1 MFCSRRS
8 YSNYRVDVANRVKK
22 LNERNIMRKLKFKK
36 IDAFSSYQSSGNPA
50 GVIYMENFEELNSDE
65 MLKIAKELKDFVS
78 EVGFVC
84 EERNHN
90 FKLRYYSSKR
100 EVEFCGHATI
110 AIMYDLIKN
119 RKDLLNKQHIIIN
132 TKNDRLVVENRI
144 LSDNSIFITSPHPKF
159 RELDIKQNNIL
170 SALRVDKKMLD
181 LTLDISIINSG
192 LETLIVPMKNLDSI
206 LKVTPTINELKQFCI
221 NSKIDIV
228 ILFSKECF
236 DKTNSYRT
244 RVFAATFGYLED
256 PATGS
261 GNSAFGQYL
270 LKRELWDGKLI
281 TIEQNSNKENYNT
294 IKLVTKKANNKVE
307 VLFGGSANVKIDGE
321 YFINT

>member
-1 MFCSRRS
+1 
-8 YSNYRVDVANRVKK
+8 
-22 LNERNIMRKLKFKK
+22 MRKLKFKK
-36 IDAFSSYQSSGNPA
+36 IDAFSSSKSLGNPA
-50 GVIYMENFEELNSDE
+50 GVIYMENFKYLNSDE
-65 MLKIAKELKDFVS
+65 MLTIGKELKGFVS
-78 EVGFVC
+78 EVGFVW
-84 EERNHN
+84 EEENHN
-90 FKLRYYSSKR
+90 FGLRYYSSKR

-119 RKDLLNKQHIIIN
+119 REDLLNKQHIIIN
-132 TKNDRLVVENRI
+132 TKNDRLVVENKI

-159 RELDIKQNNIL
+159 RELDIKQNDIL
-170 SALRVDKKMLD
+170 SALRVDEEMLD

-206 LKVTPTINELKQFCI
+206 LEVTPTIDELKQFCI

-236 DKTNSYRT
+236 NKTNSYRT

-256 PATGS
+256 MATGS

-270 LKRELWDGKLI
+270 LKREMWDGKLI
-281 TIEQNSNKENYNT
+281 TIEQNGYKENYNT
-294 IKLVTKKANNKVE
+294 IKLITKKKSDKIE

-321 YFINT
+321 YFLNT